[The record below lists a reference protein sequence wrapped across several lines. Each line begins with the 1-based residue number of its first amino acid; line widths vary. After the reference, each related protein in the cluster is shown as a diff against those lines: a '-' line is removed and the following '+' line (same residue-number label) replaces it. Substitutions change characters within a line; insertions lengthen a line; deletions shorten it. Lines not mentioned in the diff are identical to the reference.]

1 VIPLFLRN
9 KIRWGRIG
17 VSLLFFVRPCEQVRS
32 QVAAKAPEVAIL
44 QIDPVF
50 IFHNRAVHHRRRASA
65 TSFPRV
71 IDPAPRCRVNSSARQ
86 NDLICAQASVIRQR
100 SIVTRK
106 ADITSVALVPT
117 PGARFGSRAA
127 SLRTSRD
134 VRGADRA
141 GAVILDRAAG
151 PVMTRPVPPELPE
164 RKPAGEITVEEQQ
177 EYARELLE
185 ATRRELAELD
195 RPHRKRRLRAGTG
208 QAAKPGGVGA
218 ACRRP
223 EAEARAGRQLGP
235 ARPGARSAVPTTA
248 SAAVLPGGLA
258 PYGLPSDQALGIV

>member
-1 VIPLFLRN
+1 MPRELVGAPERPNLRASLSRTS
-9 KIRWGRIG
+9 KVHCGADRRISRPWPWYRHQAPG
-17 VSLLFFVRPCEQVRS
+17 SDPARRPCVR
-32 QVAAKAPEVAIL
+32 A
-44 QIDPVF
+44 
-50 IFHNRAVHHRRRASA
+50 
-65 TSFPRV
+65 
-71 IDPAPRCRVNSSARQ
+71 
-86 NDLICAQASVIRQR
+86 
-100 SIVTRK
+100 
-106 ADITSVALVPT
+106 
-117 PGARFGSRAA
+117 
-127 SLRTSRD
+127 RD

-164 RKPAGEITVEEQQ
+164 REPAGEITVEEQQ

-185 ATRRELAELD
+185 AARRELAELD

-218 ACRRP
+218 VCRRP

-258 PYGLPSDQALGIV
+258 PYGLPGDQALGIV